1 MESLDGKT
9 VLVTGGAS
17 GIGLATVELFAKRGA
32 KIALNHLPDDPRGPA
47 AVERL
52 RAQGHAA
59 VAVPGDVSKPGAA
72 EKMVGNAIEVLGR
85 LDFLVNNAG
94 TPATVEPI
102 APAELD
108 RLGEPFWQTI
118 LMTNLLGPF
127 RRYRHVQRF

>member
-59 VAVPGDVSKPGAA
+59 VTVPGDVSKPGAA

-85 LDFLVNNAG
+85 LDFLVNNA
-94 TPATVEPI
+94 
-102 APAELD
+102 D
-108 RLGEPFWQTI
+108 RKS
-118 LMTNLLGPF
+118 
-127 RRYRHVQRF
+127 VV